1 MKTTTRTLLGTLAA
15 LTLAASGASAAT
27 AADHPAPGSSPST
40 TTPHIIGG
48 SYATSPYIVQL
59 VFSQNGGTYG
69 CTGEAISSEWVLTAQ
84 HCTDGDQWMD
94 VYYSN
99 STTNPGT
106 PVAADAVYDSP
117 YGDVGLVHLSTPTS
131 VSSYGRLA
139 SSYTPST
146 SDSGTIYGY
155 GARANGAQ
163 ADHLYKATVD
173 VLGSSTD
180 AYGGRAI
187 HVEGVDGA
195 SNHGD
200 SGGPL
205 VIGGQIVGVCST
217 GDVADPGSDINARSN
232 YANLTASRSWIAQ
245 TTGV

>member
-1 MKTTTRTLLGTLAA
+1 MKTTTRAVLGAVAA
-15 LTLAASGASAAT
+15 LTLAATGASAAT
-27 AADHPAPGSSPST
+27 ADGHPTPST
-40 TTPHIIGG
+40 TTPNIIGG

-69 CTGEAISSEWVLTAQ
+69 CTGEAISSQWVLTAQ
-84 HCTDGDQWMD
+84 HCTAGDQWMD

-99 STTNPGT
+99 STTSPGT
-106 PVAADAVYDSP
+106 PVAADAVYNSP
-117 YGDVGLVHLSTPTS
+117 NGDVGLVHLSTPRS
-131 VSSYGRLA
+131 VSSYGQLA

-146 SDSGTIYGY
+146 ADSGTIYGY

-163 ADHLYKATVD
+163 SDHLYKATVN

-187 HVEGVDGA
+187 HVQGVDGA

-205 VIGGQIVGVCST
+205 VIGGKIVGVCST
-217 GDVADPGSDINARSN
+217 GDVADPGANTQARSN
-232 YANLTASRSWIAQ
+232 YANLTGSRNWIAS
-245 TTGV
+245 TTGI

>member
-27 AADHPAPGSSPST
+27 AADHPAPGSSAST
-40 TTPHIIGG
+40 TAPRIIGG

-99 STTNPGT
+99 STTDPGT

-117 YGDVGLVHLSTPTS
+117 YGDVGLVHLSTATS

-173 VLGSSTD
+173 VIGSSTD

-217 GDVADPGSDINARSN
+217 GDVADPGSDTNARSN